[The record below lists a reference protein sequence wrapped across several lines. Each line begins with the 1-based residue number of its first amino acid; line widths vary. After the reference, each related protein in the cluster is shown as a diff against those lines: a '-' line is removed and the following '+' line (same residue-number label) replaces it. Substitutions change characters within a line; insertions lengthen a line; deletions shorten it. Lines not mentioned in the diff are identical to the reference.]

1 MAKPLDK
8 RKIKQYCNDF
18 LLRGNEGLSL
28 LRVKEQSH
36 DYLFVSDHFTGVNMS
51 GDCGYKCLKI
61 LVVFFNLLFWLAGCT
76 LFGLGIWLL
85 SNKEEVAGDYTKLTG
100 SINYKAAPILCVVI
114 GVVTIVVAFLACCG
128 AIKESQCMLGSY
140 FGFIALIFVLEITA
154 IVLTYVYREQIEKN
168 LRGDIKD
175 TLNRY
180 KDHDYE
186 SVTRAIDEIQASFK
200 CCGNDKYKDW
210 FNTKWGRN
218 NKGSVPKSCC
228 KDPKDDTCNK
238 NVTQELT
245 KIYTKGCYDFVRK
258 YLLNNLHVISG
269 FGIWIAVIQIMGM
282 IFGLCLCCQIRH
294 GNDTYV

>member
-1 MAKPLDK
+1 M
-8 RKIKQYCNDF
+8 
-18 LLRGNEGLSL
+18 
-28 LRVKEQSH
+28 
-36 DYLFVSDHFTGVNMS
+36 FVRDHFTGVNMS

-238 NVTQELT
+238 NVTQDLT